1 MSSMLVHGGRLTD
14 GTPAHLA
21 DDNYEVNGQDHFG
34 DWAGQVYT
42 FRTVF
47 SDIRCLVLSQCPR
60 E

>member
-14 GTPAHLA
+14 GTAAHLA

>member
-1 MSSMLVHGGRLTD
+1 MSSVPVHVARLTD

-21 DDNYEVNGQDHFG
+21 VNNCEADGQDHFG
-34 DWAGQVYT
+34 DCAGQVYT

-47 SDIRCLVLSQCPR
+47 SDIPCLVLSQCPR